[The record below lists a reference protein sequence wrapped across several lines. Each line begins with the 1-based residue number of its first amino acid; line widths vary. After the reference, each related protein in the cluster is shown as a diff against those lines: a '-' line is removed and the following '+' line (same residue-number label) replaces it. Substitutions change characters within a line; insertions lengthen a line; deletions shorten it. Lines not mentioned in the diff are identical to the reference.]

1 MTQHNAAHYDADT
14 PPYYGPDRDEDEIDL
29 GELFAIIAGGKWWI
43 GATTFVA
50 VLFGAFY
57 AWTAERMYP
66 ADALV
71 QVEQQQQ
78 GLGSMLSEE
87 LGEMLG
93 GETPVAA
100 EVELLKSRMVVGR
113 VVDELNLTVHAE
125 PLRFPLIG
133 DALARGWTSDEGQ
146 RFAAPWFGFD
156 AYAWGG
162 ESITLSRLDVPN
174 RLVGKPL
181 TLVARDGDRYDL
193 IGPDGDVLAEGG
205 AVGAQF
211 EADTRYGPVSVFVQ
225 EMQARPG
232 TRFAA
237 VRRHRN
243 RVIAQ
248 LTSALSVSE
257 QGRQSG
263 ILKVSLEAE
272 SAAEAAEKVNRIVQA
287 YQRQN
292 VERRSEEA
300 EQTLSFVRQQLPEI
314 RETLRAAESQLNEYR
329 SEQGSADLTKET
341 EIVLQQNV
349 ELEQKRL
356 ELQQRRQEALRRFTA
371 DHPVIESIDA
381 QLRRLESNL
390 DEVSGQVR
398 NLPETQRQLLR
409 LTRDVEVNTQLY
421 TSLLNTAQELQVA
434 RAGTVGNVR
443 IVDQAVESLGPSKPR
458 SGLILALSGVLGLML
473 GVVYVFIRRA
483 MQRGVLEPGE
493 VEREVG
499 LATYASIPFSP
510 LERKL
515 DRLRIRKKAAGGQS
529 LLAITHPQDV
539 CTEALR
545 SLRTALHFA
554 LLDAPNRMVVI
565 TGPSPGLGKS
575 FVSLN
580 FAAVLAEAGQ
590 RVLVVDADLRRGHMH
605 RIVGVPRA
613 PGLTDC
619 LSESSTLA
627 ESIHAVEEQPGLYF
641 LTMGTLPPN
650 PSELLMG
657 EHFKEILAHIQ
668 HRFDYIIF
676 DTPPVLAVTDAA
688 IIGRL
693 AGTTLMLLKEGEHP
707 VPVLKDSL
715 QRLRQGGVSVRGV
728 VFNMVGR
735 TPGKYGGHYGY
746 RYGYTYTY
754 KSVKK

>member
-1 MTQHNAAHYDADT
+1 
-14 PPYYGPDRDEDEIDL
+14 
-29 GELFAIIAGGKWWI
+29 
-43 GATTFVA
+43 
-50 VLFGAFY
+50 
-57 AWTAERMYP
+57 
-66 ADALV
+66 
-71 QVEQQQQ
+71 
-78 GLGSMLSEE
+78 
-87 LGEMLG
+87 
-93 GETPVAA
+93 
-100 EVELLKSRMVVGR
+100 
-113 VVDELNLTVHAE
+113 
-125 PLRFPLIG
+125 
-133 DALARGWTSDEGQ
+133 
-146 RFAAPWFGFD
+146 
-156 AYAWGG
+156 
-162 ESITLSRLDVPN
+162 
-174 RLVGKPL
+174 
-181 TLVARDGDRYDL
+181 
-193 IGPDGDVLAEGG
+193 
-205 AVGAQF
+205 
-211 EADTRYGPVSVFVQ
+211 
-225 EMQARPG
+225 
-232 TRFAA
+232 
-237 VRRHRN
+237 
-243 RVIAQ
+243 
-248 LTSALSVSE
+248 
-257 QGRQSG
+257 
-263 ILKVSLEAE
+263 
-272 SAAEAAEKVNRIVQA
+272 
-287 YQRQN
+287 
-292 VERRSEEA
+292 
-300 EQTLSFVRQQLPEI
+300 
-314 RETLRAAESQLNEYR
+314 
-329 SEQGSADLTKET
+329 
-341 EIVLQQNV
+341 
-349 ELEQKRL
+349 
-356 ELQQRRQEALRRFTA
+356 
-371 DHPVIESIDA
+371 
-381 QLRRLESNL
+381 
-390 DEVSGQVR
+390 
-398 NLPETQRQLLR
+398 
-409 LTRDVEVNTQLY
+409 
-421 TSLLNTAQELQVA
+421 
-434 RAGTVGNVR
+434 
-443 IVDQAVESLGPSKPR
+443 IVDQAVEALEPSKPR
-458 SGLILALSGVLGLML
+458 SSLILALSGVLGVML

-515 DRLRIRKKAAGGQS
+515 DRLRIRKKAEGGQS

-641 LTMGTLPPN
+641 LTTGTLPPN